1 MYPIGCAGVIT
12 HSEPLPD
19 GRFNIVLRGLE
30 KFRMTGEESGQPY
43 RIAHVEAL
51 PSRSPTDEKTQMHAA
66 SAAARAPARASRWSI
81 VAATRNCRPIVPDD
95 DLVNALAQ
103 YLALEP
109 IERQALLECD
119 GVLSRCGALIE
130 LLEMRSMMAPGT
142 GSWTSG
148 LAH

>member
-1 MYPIGCAGVIT
+1 MPGRRV
-12 HSEPLPD
+12 EPQRDPLLYDRDWNEDERIDEWQTVLQETEGLPP
-19 GRFNIVLRGLE
+19 VLRAILALDAWNSLE
-30 KFRMTGEESGQPY
+30 VLQ
-43 RIAHVEAL
+43 
-51 PSRSPTDEKTQMHAA
+51 HAPWLGRLL
-66 SAAARAPARASRWSI
+66 AAAMEYRGSDSKLSP
-81 VAATRNCRPIVPDD
+81 NVPDD